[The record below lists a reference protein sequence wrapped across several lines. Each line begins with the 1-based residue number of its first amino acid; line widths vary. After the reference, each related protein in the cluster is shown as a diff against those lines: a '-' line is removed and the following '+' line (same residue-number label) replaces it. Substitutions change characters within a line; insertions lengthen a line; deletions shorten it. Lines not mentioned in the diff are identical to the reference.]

1 MQNDKN
7 ERGPAQWTIQNER
20 GPAQWTIQNER
31 GPAQW
36 TGKDHLLSADGLFF
50 TKGDLWMKQKN
61 Q

>member
-1 MQNDKN
+1 MQNDK
-7 ERGPAQWTIQNER
+7 NER